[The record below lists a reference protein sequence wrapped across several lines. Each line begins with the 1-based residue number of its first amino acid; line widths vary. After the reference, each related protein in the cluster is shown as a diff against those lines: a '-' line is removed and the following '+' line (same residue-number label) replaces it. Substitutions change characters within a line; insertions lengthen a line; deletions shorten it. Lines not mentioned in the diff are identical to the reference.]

1 MMILERHGVLQQT
14 DIARILSLLHTHCL
28 VREIWFFFFFLLS
41 IMCHWELY
49 LGLK

>member
-1 MMILERHGVLQQT
+1 MLERHGVLQQT

-28 VREIWFFFFFLLS
+28 VREICFFFFLLS